1 MHNYVFLSI
10 VQCPERRFII
20 SYYYYYYYNNE
31 NSPQLFTV
39 NYIMQIQQ

>member
-10 VQCPERRFII
+10 VQCPERRFKI
-20 SYYYYYYYNNE
+20 YYYYYYYNNE
-31 NSPQLFTV
+31 NSPQLFAV